1 MSDMCNI
8 KILIEC
14 NDYCPLKALY
24 FNLDKET
31 AENLCI
37 QYMDKNS
44 VKQSECHMMSKEP
57 DDMMYA

>member
-1 MSDMCNI
+1 MSEISNI
-8 KILIEC
+8 KILKEC

-37 QYMDKNS
+37 QYMEKNS
-44 VKQSECHMMSKEP
+44 VKQSECHLISKEEI
-57 DDMMYA
+57 DMMYA